1 MLRRDVVEAAEAG
14 RFRIYAVE
22 NVDQAIAL
30 LTGVPAGDADA
41 SGKYPEGSV
50 NRRVAARLAELS
62 EIRKSFARQAKAT
75 AKKKKEG
82 D

>member
-1 MLRRDVVEAAEAG
+1 
-14 RFRIYAVE
+14 VE

-50 NRRVAARLAELS
+50 NRRVAARLAELF
-62 EIRKSFARQAKAT
+62 EIRKSISRQAKVT
-75 AKKKKEG
+75 VKKKKAE